1 MKTKRPSNRTT
12 ATGGRMGL
20 PGGIPGGAMA
30 LKPASEGPGTVGE
43 PMSFIAIDI
52 ETINPPAE
60 VVEKAVAR
68 RLLERYTPPDDE
80 DSDVIPT
87 ETKNGVKKI
96 KEAVTLR
103 VKAWEPPRSMT
114 NQDTIKERRKEFEE
128 SLKDKAQTLVGR
140 AALFD
145 EAPIACIGVS
155 TFEGAIVFNGMQS
168 GGTVAVRD
176 QVKEVRSGDEKTM
189 LLDFRKWLDA
199 HAGSATDTFSGTAL
213 VGFNIVGFDLPKL
226 RDRYMRYQLRPPL
239 ALRVGDCEP
248 LNPVV
253 DLMRLYLNYCTVDF
267 RRRPMLAL
275 KTVLEHIGLGEL
287 ASPIAGAE
295 VPNLH
300 KQKKYDKI
308 IQHCLDDVYA
318 EFQAWGLISGQ
329 GEGLE

>member
-12 ATGGRMGL
+12 GAGRLGL
-20 PGGIPGGAMA
+20 PGGLPGGAMP
-30 LKPASEGPGTVGE
+30 LKPASDRAADVGE
-43 PMSFIAIDI
+43 PMSFIAVDI

-60 VVEKAVAR
+60 VVEKAVSR

-80 DSDVIPT
+80 DSDIVPG
-87 ETKNGVKKI
+87 ETTNGVKRI
-96 KEAVTLR
+96 KEALSLR

-114 NQDTIKERRKEFEE
+114 NSDTIKERRKEFEE
-128 SLKDKAQTLVGR
+128 SLKEKAQTWAGK
-140 AALFD
+140 AALLD
-145 EAPIACIGVS
+145 EAPIACIGVT

-168 GGTVAVRD
+168 GGTVTVRD
-176 QVKEVRSGDEKTM
+176 HVKEVRSGDEKKM
-189 LLDFRKWLDA
+189 LLDFRTWLDA
-199 HAGSATDTFSGTAL
+199 HAGSATDTFNGTAL

-253 DLMRLYLNYCTVDF
+253 DLMRLYLNYCTVDY
-267 RRRPMLAL
+267 RRRPMLSL
-275 KTVLEHIGLGEL
+275 KAVLEHIGLGEL
-287 ASPIAGAE
+287 VSPISGAE
-295 VPNLH
+295 VPNLY